1 MLKEFYTAAMGM
13 MTQQTRLEVASN
25 NMANAATSGFRRQE
39 VFVRNL
45 IDARANFY
53 NVKGDAEQ
61 NDVPVGSYSDFEL
74 GAMQQTD
81 NPLDIAI
88 LDKGNF
94 FMLQDEEGKQF
105 LSRSGRFMIDKEGT
119 IRAMDGKY
127 LLGQNGK
134 INLSSE
140 QFAKTQQFDDNK
152 DVNLRVTENG
162 EIFVNDFPV
171 DSLLIANPDDPQTL
185 QRVSGSS
192 FIPTN
197 ITELRY
203 LEPTEINVQQGFIE
217 ASNVNVVNEMVEMI
231 ELQRHFEAGQKVVTT
246 NDSTL
251 DSAIRLG
258 RFV

>member
-13 MTQQTRLEVASN
+13 LTQQTRLEVASN
-25 NMANAATSGFRRQE
+25 NMANASTSGFRRQE

-61 NDVPVGSYSDFEL
+61 NDVPIGSYTDFEL
-74 GAMQQTD
+74 GALQETT

-94 FMLQDEEGKQF
+94 FLLQDEEGKQF
-105 LSRSGRFMIDKEGT
+105 LSRSGRFMIDKDGT
-119 IRAMDGKY
+119 IRAMDGKF
-127 LLGQNGK
+127 LLSQSGT
-134 INLSSE
+134 INVSGEKFS
-140 QFAKTQQFDDNK
+140 QARQFDDTKN
-152 DVNLRVTENG
+152 VNLRITNNG
-162 EIFVNDFPV
+162 EIFINDFPIGTV
-171 DSLLIANPDDPQTL
+171 QMVRPDDPQTL

-197 ITELRY
+197 LTEMQFLD
-203 LEPTEINVQQGFIE
+203 PTEINIKQGFLE

-251 DSAIRLG
+251 ENSIRMG

>member
-25 NMANAATSGFRRQE
+25 NMANASTSGFRRQE
-39 VFVRNL
+39 VFVRNM

-61 NDVPVGSYSDFEL
+61 NDVPIGSYTDYEI
-74 GAMQQTD
+74 GAMQETN
-81 NPLDIAI
+81 NPFDVALVN
-88 LDKGNF
+88 KGNF
-94 FMLQDEEGKQF
+94 FTLQDEEGKQY
-105 LSRSGRFMIDKEGT
+105 LTRSGRFMIDKDGT
-119 IRAMDGKY
+119 LRAMDGKF
-127 LLGQNGK
+127 LLGQNGI
-134 INLSSE
+134 INLSGE
-140 QFAKTQQFDDNK
+140 KFAKPQLFDDAKNI
-152 DVNLRVTENG
+152 NLRVSNNG
-162 EIFVNDFPV
+162 ELFVNDYSI
-171 DSLLIANPDDPQTL
+171 DTLLIANPDDPQTL

-197 ITELRY
+197 LTEMSFVH
-203 LEPTEINVQQGFIE
+203 PNDISVKQGFLE

-251 DSAIRLG
+251 ENSIRLG